1 MKVKLKLKA
10 TIIHEVDILSY
21 NVNTTEEMCKLNE
34 EKIIDILEDFYEEV
48 SVKVEEINYSYTR
61 TI

>member
-10 TIIHEVDILSY
+10 TIIHEVNAIDY
-21 NVNTTEEMCKLNE
+21 VANTFEEMCKLDE
-34 EKIIDILEDFYEEV
+34 EKIVDILEDFYEEV
-48 SVKVEEINYSYTR
+48 TIKVEEINYSYTR